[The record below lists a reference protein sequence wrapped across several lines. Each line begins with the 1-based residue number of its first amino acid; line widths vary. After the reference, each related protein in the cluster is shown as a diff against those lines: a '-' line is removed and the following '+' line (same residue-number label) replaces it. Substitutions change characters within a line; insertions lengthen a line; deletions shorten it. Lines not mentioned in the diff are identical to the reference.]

1 MELIASLIVVPV
13 VAALLLLA
21 IKNDRARDMVAI
33 AFAALIALCSR
44 GLAPMSSLC
53 LPNGGIRFPW

>member
-33 AFAALIALCSR
+33 AFAALIALR